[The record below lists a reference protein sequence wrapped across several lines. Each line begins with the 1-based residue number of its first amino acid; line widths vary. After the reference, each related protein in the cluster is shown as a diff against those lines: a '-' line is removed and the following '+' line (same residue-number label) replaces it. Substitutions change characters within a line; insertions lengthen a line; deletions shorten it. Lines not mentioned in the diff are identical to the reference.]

1 VEADGKKL
9 AKSKHS
15 VPVDPRAGGG
25 ALLHQALTLL
35 RQQPPAGL
43 QPEPPPVVL
52 EWACRH
58 WDPGRLAGVSQVRVP
73 G

>member
-1 VEADGKKL
+1 
-9 AKSKHS
+9 
-15 VPVDPRAGGG
+15 
-25 ALLHQALTLL
+25 
-35 RQQPPAGL
+35 
-43 QPEPPPVVL
+43 VVL